1 MIRRALSQFTQG
13 FVEKVILEQASLFSE
28 KWTIASPLKPDIQD
42 SNLDASLSIE
52 SAKSNLEEFNRAISS
67 ALSNFRDLQDIKNES
82 MCTSADEGKW

>member
-28 KWTIASPLKPDIQD
+28 KLTIASPLKPDIQD

-52 SAKSNLEEFNRAISS
+52 SANFISFEEFPRLA
-67 ALSNFRDLQDIKNES
+67 
-82 MCTSADEGKW
+82 GY